1 MRRRVWQFIIELT
14 RTWGGRVTGGWVIGI
29 VGIWGLTGHPIAPI
43 VGWAIGIG
51 GIIIAAFQVWNRQ
64 VSTNEQLQA
73 DLELEKLKQDM
84 PEVLLSVSSGL
95 RFGEDPWE
103 FRLDNPSEKDAFN
116 VKIEDIAFPE
126 GKATFTVISRL
137 LPRVPSYPELTIH
150 VESDPDITNFKTLV
164 DNQSSSYYEAA
175 TTQESRDRPHPVLE
189 IPITVTYTD
198 ISANKFIAKF
208 QMFYDTSLEHGR
220 AEAYLIDIK
229 PQLST

>member
-150 VESDPDITNFKTLV
+150 AFTLRV
-164 DNQSSSYYEAA
+164 
-175 TTQESRDRPHPVLE
+175 TQ
-189 IPITVTYTD
+189 T
-198 ISANKFIAKF
+198 
-208 QMFYDTSLEHGR
+208 
-220 AEAYLIDIK
+220 
-229 PQLST
+229 